1 MERVD
6 IQKKKIVRDKC
17 HNDKIKRRQNT
28 QTAVK
33 PLGLISFRIWVVLL
47 VQTQDKDVKPGTI
60 QSPMTY
66 NTHRQLQI
74 LCYEIPKDQYWSVLT
89 HETQHRLIWDHT
101 ITICGTVMK
110 SIRYLRRFHVLP
122 KYHIFQI
129 SDRNGRNDLTDL
141 KEVRNFWIHPQ
152 KPPYQNLINLYR

>member
-17 HNDKIKRRQNT
+17 HNEEIKRRQNT

-33 PLGLISFRIWVVLL
+33 PLGRISFRIWVVLL
-47 VQTQDKDVKPGTI
+47 VQTQDKDVQPGTI

-74 LCYEIPKDQYWSVLT
+74 LCYEIPKDQY
-89 HETQHRLIWDHT
+89 
-101 ITICGTVMK
+101 
-110 SIRYLRRFHVLP
+110 
-122 KYHIFQI
+122 
-129 SDRNGRNDLTDL
+129 
-141 KEVRNFWIHPQ
+141 
-152 KPPYQNLINLYR
+152 